1 VVLAGHQCLRR
12 RPRHAGTAQRDAD
25 RSRRDRLRRVRLA
38 GPGTD
43 TGTGSAA
50 AETVIDE
57 WVSKINSGDEAGVMS
72 LVCEAEKPITQ
83 RDTDELI
90 GGNAKLEIAEVS
102 DGTYYV
108 SADYTGTL
116 NGEPITG

>member
-1 VVLAGHQCLRR
+1 MPTGAGEIDSCESGS
-12 RPRHAGTAQRDAD
+12 PD
-25 RSRRDRLRRVRLA
+25 
-38 GPGTD
+38 PGTD
-43 TGTGSAA
+43 TGTGTGSTA

-57 WVSKINSGDEAGVMS
+57 WV
-72 LVCEAEKPITQ
+72 
-83 RDTDELI
+83 